1 MKLIKFL
8 NKNFTLESENINK
21 IIYELDKIK

>member
-8 NKNFTLESENINK
+8 NKNFTLESENINE
-21 IIYELDKIK
+21 IVYELDKIK